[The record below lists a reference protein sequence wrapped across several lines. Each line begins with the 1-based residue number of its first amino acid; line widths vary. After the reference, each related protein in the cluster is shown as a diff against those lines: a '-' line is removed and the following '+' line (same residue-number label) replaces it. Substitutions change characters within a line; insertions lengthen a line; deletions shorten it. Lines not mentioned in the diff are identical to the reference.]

1 MKATLP
7 LHRAFFLSLLAAGCV
22 VLAAVD
28 GSAQEAGAAGELPAP
43 IEDLQGGLHLGADD
57 VVAILSARSL
67 MLTQIEVS
75 RIEEAKQAARDAA
88 LEYGTFAALTEGS
101 DRSTALALGDLQ
113 LGAILY
119 FSQASWTFWL
129 NGEAVTPRSVPPGV
143 QVLRVAPASV
153 ELAWTPDM
161 NRPDQVRR
169 LTLAPGQTYL
179 VASGQVVETAEVAT
193 DTPEADAPADGEG
206 GEGGAPASQGGA
218 SEAAAG
224 TAQSNAVP
232 ADLALS
238 PDQVD
243 RLSELQQ
250 ALSIVS
256 GNAAA
261 VGMTEEELQ
270 QLQSSLAASGDAG
283 SLTPAQQEQLNRI
296 QQATGAAQ

>member
-1 MKATLP
+1 MKAVQP
-7 LHRAFFLSLLAAGCV
+7 LRPALSCFLLVAGLV
-22 VLAAVD
+22 VLAATR
-28 GSAQEAGAAGELPAP
+28 GSAQEAGAAAEPLAP
-43 IEDLQGGLHLGADD
+43 IEDLQGGLHLSADD

-67 MLTQIEVS
+67 MLTPIEVS

-101 DRSTALALGDLQ
+101 DRSAVLPLGDLQ

-129 NGEAVTPRSVPPGV
+129 NGEAVTPQSVPPGV
-143 QVLRVAPASV
+143 QVLRVAPARV
-153 ELAWTPDM
+153 ELAWTPDA

-169 LTLAPGQTYL
+169 LALAPGQTYL
-179 VASGQVVETAEVAT
+179 VASGQVVESAEVRT
-193 DTPEADAPADGEG
+193 ETPGTDAPADGEG
-206 GEGGAPASQGGA
+206 GAAIPEGSAA
-218 SEAAAG
+218 EAAAG
-224 TAQSNAVP
+224 AAQTNAAP
-232 ADLALS
+232 GDLALS

-261 VGMTEEELQ
+261 VGMTEDELQ